1 MKVRLGFVSNSSSS
15 SFCVVGYRIEYDEY
29 SDNYDEIDDIEEIEE
44 KIEDS
49 NLYVTR
55 GLSDYYNDIIIGKD
69 IYSMKD
75 EQTLLDFKKEILEE
89 IKKYYDDSVTI
100 DKIRI
105 HVDGGQDY

>member
-15 SFCVVGYRIEYDEY
+15 SFCVVGYRIDYDEY
-29 SDNYDEIDDIEEIEE
+29 SDNYDEIEEIEE
-44 KIEDS
+44 KIKDS

-55 GLSDYYNDIIIGKD
+55 GISDYYNDIIIGKD

>member
-15 SFCVVGYRIEYDEY
+15 SFCVVGYDIGYDEY
-29 SDNYDEIDDIEEIEE
+29 SDKYDEIEEIEE
-44 KIEDS
+44 KIKDS

-55 GLSDYYNDIIIGKD
+55 GISDYYDEIIIGRN

>member
-15 SFCVVGYRIEYDEY
+15 SFCVVGYSIEYDEY
-29 SDNYDEIDDIEEIEE
+29 DPNIYDEIEELEE
-44 KIEDS
+44 KIKDS
-49 NLYVTR
+49 KLYVTR
-55 GLSDYYNDIIIGKD
+55 GISDYSNDIIIGKD